1 MWNSTDLKVV
11 KLLNCYVRCSALYV
25 LVMQKERMLI
35 NSFAVLSLRLEVGLI
50 LQMCCILDAHILKG
64 SSTHI
69 TKSEALCNRSYFI
82 TSIHQE
88 SKILDVI

>member
-1 MWNSTDLKVV
+1 MIWVMVIPFASLKE
-11 KLLNCYVRCSALYV
+11 YV
-25 LVMQKERMLI
+25 
-35 NSFAVLSLRLEVGLI
+35 
-50 LQMCCILDAHILKG
+50 
-64 SSTHI
+64 I